1 MNDEICRW
9 KFPGEISSITPMQKK
24 RVAMAP
30 IYRVV
35 PLAANVRRTKQKSSN
50 DCSLL
55 LFDSLLY
62 SW

>member
-9 KFPGEISSITPMQKK
+9 KFPGEVSSITPMQKK
-24 RVAMAP
+24 RVAMSP

-35 PLAANVRRTKQKSSN
+35 PLAANLRRTKQKSSN

-55 LFDSLLY
+55 LFD
-62 SW
+62 

>member
-1 MNDEICRW
+1 
-9 KFPGEISSITPMQKK
+9 
-24 RVAMAP
+24 MAL

-50 DCSLL
+50 DRSLL